1 MDRSSQNHTGQNE
14 PPGSRPPSRGG
25 AEVKKERET
34 KEDGR
39 YIIFY
44 AFEDEGEED
53 KGEDPREG
61 STS

>member
-1 MDRSSQNHTGQNE
+1 MGTQE
-14 PPGSRPPSRGG
+14 PAPRMQ
-25 AEVKKERET
+25 KERET

-44 AFEDEGEED
+44 AFEDED
-53 KGEDPREG
+53 KGEDSGEG